1 MHADHR
7 GENAK
12 WLCARDGGNQQ
23 NRKEVDE
30 GFHLM
35 PNAQDL
41 RCAAGWRA
49 GCSAVGM
56 PAKAI
61 RSGHWLA
68 LFFLLLIVDLTTKR
82 VVQCRKA
89 TMKCTSIE

>member
-1 MHADHR
+1 
-7 GENAK
+7 
-12 WLCARDGGNQQ
+12 
-23 NRKEVDE
+23 
-30 GFHLM
+30 M

-49 GCSAVGM
+49 GCSAGGM

-68 LFFLLLIVDLTTKR
+68 SILFGVSVVMIGDKLIDLFVT
-82 VVQCRKA
+82 A
-89 TMKCTSIE
+89 ENNPAAIETMEGPNLISGFQHRLDL